1 MIHIFHQ
8 IQGFKDVAGV
18 PTHGAGANKNI
29 EDFQGIVSPIL
40 NSENSQIFLDKVSMF
55 EPYQSWVK
63 ILLCLQSLEL
73 VKRCHEQL
81 TKECLYFHDVSKLYV
96 VC

>member
-8 IQGFKDVAGV
+8 IQGFKDVIAGV

-40 NSENSQIFLDKVSMF
+40 NSENSQILLDRVSMF
-55 EPYQSWVK
+55 EPNQSG
-63 ILLCLQSLEL
+63 
-73 VKRCHEQL
+73 
-81 TKECLYFHDVSKLYV
+81 
-96 VC
+96 

>member
-40 NSENSQIFLDKVSMF
+40 NSENSQISEILLDRVSMF
-55 EPYQSWVK
+55 EPNQSG
-63 ILLCLQSLEL
+63 
-73 VKRCHEQL
+73 
-81 TKECLYFHDVSKLYV
+81 
-96 VC
+96 